1 MTKAN
6 GTERG
11 WAPVIVVL
19 VAAIL
24 MLVLMTRLATFGG
37 TAALTIEDRWRQ
49 AQARRAAEN
58 ALVRWHRD
66 LREEAVPAIRE
77 ALGRVAGDPGRYDP
91 RSQVL
96 TGLRFAPI
104 RASYDATP
112 LDGEMRPVGRHVVEV
127 EARVALG
134 GPPEVTN
141 LAGVS
146 AEGRSGAEETYTF
159 LVHATARSR
168 VSEPEGG
175 RTASHTLRD
184 VTAVKVTILT
194 RYAID
199 PGVLAGLKDTGPRAG
214 RVGGRGMGDERPRE
228 ARGFWD
234 LVPPA
239 YADSE
244 EYFAVQAVDE
254 VMPHVRT
261 TGGPPSGGWS
271 GEPEI
276 VSGPT
281 EVGYSNG
288 NTAYYWYLKGVPTG
302 SRLVVESGPATA
314 EIMAYDDWRFHEAY
328 NRGTDT
334 APLWAPDRPSVMRWG
349 SPRYAVVVVTAKPA
363 YAQPFNPP
371 NIEVE
376 LTTPGGEITL
386 NPLDTW
392 KANSARLPGPTGLP
406 YFVVGMPLGA
416 EGAPNPWGAII
427 ADGGNPPL
435 ESYGGALSAVES
447 DHRVLRD
454 PSPVVNVEVHDYDR
468 QNPQGPFSRQTIVNG
483 RLLLLSGMSQRGSVL
498 VSLNSPGFN
507 SAADRATDNGH
518 TNWQSPQPQIGGDVP
533 GCTDCGPPPP
543 CPGCDPPPPP
553 VSIFA
558 VMVVPLH
565 TWSVPDA
572 TATHGGK

>member
-168 VSEPEGG
+168 VSEPEGTTT
-175 RTASHTLRD
+175 TAYR
-184 VTAVKVTILT
+184 
-194 RYAID
+194 
-199 PGVLAGLKDTGPRAG
+199 
-214 RVGGRGMGDERPRE
+214 
-228 ARGFWD
+228 
-234 LVPPA
+234 
-239 YADSE
+239 
-244 EYFAVQAVDE
+244 
-254 VMPHVRT
+254 
-261 TGGPPSGGWS
+261 
-271 GEPEI
+271 GEPHRI
-276 VSGPT
+276 TDGRSG
-281 EVGYSNG
+281 
-288 NTAYYWYLKGVPTG
+288 AHKGAMSVP
-302 SRLVVESGPATA
+302 RLYASWNRQSSYPMISAVAGP
-314 EIMAYDDWRFHEAY
+314 
-328 NRGTDT
+328 
-334 APLWAPDRPSVMRWG
+334 LS
-349 SPRYAVVVVTAKPA
+349 
-363 YAQPFNPP
+363 
-371 NIEVE
+371 
-376 LTTPGGEITL
+376 TTT
-386 NPLDTW
+386 
-392 KANSARLPGPTGLP
+392 RLP
-406 YFVVGMPLGA
+406 VGT
-416 EGAPNPWGAII
+416 
-427 ADGGNPPL
+427 
-435 ESYGGALSAVES
+435 
-447 DHRVLRD
+447 
-454 PSPVVNVEVHDYDR
+454 
-468 QNPQGPFSRQTIVNG
+468 PFRYQ
-483 RLLLLSGMSQRGSVL
+483 
-498 VSLNSPGFN
+498 
-507 SAADRATDNGH
+507 
-518 TNWQSPQPQIGGDVP
+518 
-533 GCTDCGPPPP
+533 
-543 CPGCDPPPPP
+543 
-553 VSIFA
+553 
-558 VMVVPLH
+558 
-565 TWSVPDA
+565 
-572 TATHGGK
+572 